1 MRAINPATGESFGDE
16 FARSTRDELAQMA
29 EAALEVVDVLADAPS
44 AQLAGFIDDFAMRLE
59 SDRDEIAAI
68 AHAETALPLT
78 PRLREI
84 EFNRTTGQLRMAANG
99 LRDESWREVAVD
111 ANNNLRSTL
120 VPLGGAVLCLGP
132 CNFPLAYNGVS
143 GGDFCSAIM
152 ARNPVIA
159 KAHPSHPNTTA
170 RMFAHAGAARDAA
183 SLPPASVQMFFDCAN
198 EDGEALLAHRG
209 VAALGFTGSRAA
221 GVRLKSVCDAL
232 GKPASLEMASI
243 NPIFVASNALT
254 ARHDA
259 IADAW
264 TASLLMA
271 GGQQCT
277 KPGVIFVSG
286 IDAAARFIARAEHN
300 ARAAAPAVL
309 LSESIRTYLSDSIS
323 AWKNVGAS
331 IRCGGNASSPGIR
344 WEPTLLSVDA
354 AFAALHRDLLHHEAF
369 GPLGVIVICDSD
381 AQLVEFARALDGQL
395 AGTIVS
401 DASDANTRHALQRAL
416 RFKVGRMLD
425 EAMPTGVVVSNA
437 MVHGGPFP
445 ATGDARFTAVGL
457 PASAKRFSKTLC
469 WDRCRA

>member
-1 MRAINPATGESFGDE
+1 M
-16 FARSTRDELAQMA
+16 
-29 EAALEVVDVLADAPS
+29 
-44 AQLAGFIDDFAMRLE
+44 
-59 SDRDEIAAI
+59 
-68 AHAETALPLT
+68 ALPNGFTLAN
-78 PRLREI
+78 LFFGI
-84 EFNRTTGQLRMAANG
+84 FAIVAAS
-99 LRDESWREVAVD
+99 R
-111 ANNNLRSTL
+111 
-120 VPLGGAVLCLGP
+120 
-132 CNFPLAYNGVS
+132 
-143 GGDFCSAIM
+143 GDF
-152 ARNPVIA
+152 
-159 KAHPSHPNTTA
+159 
-170 RMFAHAGAARDAA
+170 
-183 SLPPASVQMFFDCAN
+183 
-198 EDGEALLAHRG
+198 
-209 VAALGFTGSRAA
+209 
-221 GVRLKSVCDAL
+221 
-232 GKPASLEMASI
+232 
-243 NPIFVASNALT
+243 
-254 ARHDA
+254 
-259 IADAW
+259 
-264 TASLLMA
+264 
-271 GGQQCT
+271 
-277 KPGVIFVSG
+277 
-286 IDAAARFIARAEHN
+286 DAAARFIARAEHN

-354 AFAALHRDLLHHEAF
+354 AFAALHRGLLHHEAF